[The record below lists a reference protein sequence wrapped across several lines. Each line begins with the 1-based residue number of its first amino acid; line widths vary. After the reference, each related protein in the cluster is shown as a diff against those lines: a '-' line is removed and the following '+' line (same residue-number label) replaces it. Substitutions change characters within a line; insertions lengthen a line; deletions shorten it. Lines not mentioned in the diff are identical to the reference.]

1 MFCPACGQQK
11 FAAVAIEGGLPV
23 QRCGACDGVWVELER
38 YRAWRKN
45 MPELAA
51 GDYAGEITFVN
62 DAARP
67 CPLTGRMM
75 ARVKVDKDV
84 PLRLD
89 FSPAAQG
96 VWLDAGEWA
105 NLVALGLHG
114 QLDAIVS
121 ERWQSGLKAAASRE
135 RMEAA
140 HRLRFGD
147 AGYKELLRMREWL
160 GGQEKR
166 AEMIAFLNARAD

>member
-1 MFCPACGQQK
+1 MICPACGQQK
-11 FAAVAIEGGLPV
+11 FAAVTIEGGLPV
-23 QRCGACDGVWVELER
+23 QRCGACNGVWVELER

-51 GDYAGEITFVN
+51 SDYAGQITFVN
-62 DAARP
+62 DAVRP
-67 CPLTGRMM
+67 CPVTGRMM

-89 FSPAAQG
+89 FSAAAQG
-96 VWLDAGEWA
+96 VWLDAGEWT

-121 ERWQSGLKAAASRE
+121 ERWQNELKAAASRE

-147 AGYKELLRMREWL
+147 AAYEELVRMRAWL
-160 GGQEKR
+160 GGQDKR
-166 AEMIAFLNARAD
+166 SEMVAFLNARAD

>member
-1 MFCPACGQQK
+1 MLCPACGQQQ
-11 FAAVAIEGGLPV
+11 FVAVSIEGGLPV
-23 QRCGACDGVWVELER
+23 QRCGACGGVWVELER

-51 GDYAGEITFVN
+51 GDYKGDINFVN
-62 DAARP
+62 DAARA
-67 CPLTGRMM
+67 CPVTGRMM

-96 VWLDAGEWA
+96 VWLDAGEWT
-105 NLVALGLHG
+105 NLLALGLHG

-121 ERWQSGLKAAASRE
+121 ERWQKELKAAGSRE

-147 AGYKELLRMREWL
+147 AAYEELLRMRTWL
-160 GGQEKR
+160 ASQDKR
-166 AEMIAFLNARAD
+166 SEMVAFLNARAD